1 MIRNFSKKIGSKQ
14 NAWNPNEEIEIN
26 EENRKREKA
35 LAKLEKARQLATE
48 VDLISF
54 KDLADKTKKKSFT
67 NDSLSG
73 QGEFIFLD
81 FNDLKRGKS

>member
-73 QGEFIFLD
+73 QGELSFIILMT
-81 FNDLKRGKS
+81 

>member
-54 KDLADKTKKKSFT
+54 KDLADKTKNKSFT

-73 QGEFIFLD
+73 QGELSFIILMP
-81 FNDLKRGKS
+81 

>member
-14 NAWNPNEEIEIN
+14 NAWNPNEDIEIN

-67 NDSLSG
+67 NEWS
-73 QGEFIFLD
+73 E
-81 FNDLKRGKS
+81 

>member
-54 KDLADKTKKKSFT
+54 KDLADKSKKKSFT

-81 FNDLKRGKS
+81 FNDFKSRKF

>member
-73 QGEFIFLD
+73 RGELSFIILMT
-81 FNDLKRGKS
+81 

>member
-14 NAWNPNEEIEIN
+14 NAWNPNEEIEIK

-73 QGEFIFLD
+73 QGELSFIILMT
-81 FNDLKRGKS
+81 

>member
-54 KDLADKTKKKSFT
+54 KDLADKSKKKSFT

-73 QGEFIFLD
+73 QGELSFIILMT
-81 FNDLKRGKS
+81 

>member
-73 QGEFIFLD
+73 QGELSFIILMP
-81 FNDLKRGKS
+81 

>member
-54 KDLADKTKKKSFT
+54 KDLADKSKKKSFT

-81 FNDLKRGKS
+81 FNDLKRGKF

>member
-54 KDLADKTKKKSFT
+54 KDLADKSKKKSFT

-81 FNDLKRGKS
+81 FNDLKRGKL